1 MNVTEFSTEFDVL
14 YNSITS
20 NNAPGLD
27 DYEKSVFLTKAQY
40 DLLREYFNPRTD
52 NTNGGF
58 DSTPKRQYDFSNLT
72 KVSNLETATSDTLT
86 AGYNNS
92 KVFKY
97 PTDYFLTLNESLS
110 EQKDNRIYYYNIIPI
125 NYQEFN
131 RLFQKPYKYPS
142 INSAW
147 RLFIGNDSNIPVVQV
162 IADFRNTDS
171 TVIYNIRYIRK
182 PKPII
187 LTDLSMEL
195 QTIDGEDAVSTS
207 IDMPEQTHR
216 EILERAVT
224 LAKIAYIGGSTP
236 TLAQT
241 QNTNSNDN
249 R

>member
-1 MNVTEFSTEFDVL
+1 MNITEFSTEFDIL

-20 NNAPGLD
+20 NNAPGFD
-27 DYEKSVFLTKAQY
+27 DYEKSVFLTMAQE
-40 DLLREYFNPRTD
+40 DMLKDYFNPRVD
-52 NTNGGF
+52 GTNGGF
-58 DSTPKRQYDFSNLT
+58 DNTPKRQYDFSNLI
-72 KVSNLETATSDTLT
+72 KVTNLESSTSDNII

-110 EQKDNRIYYYNIIPI
+110 EQKDNRIYFYNVIPI

-131 RLFQKPYKYPS
+131 RLFQKPYKYPP

-147 RLFIGNDSNIPVVQV
+147 RLFIGSNSNIPIAQV
-162 IADFRNTDS
+162 IADFRATDS
-171 TVIYNIRYIRK
+171 TIACNLRYVRK

-187 LTDLSMEL
+187 LTNISTEMLS
-195 QTIDGEDAVSTS
+195 INGENTVSTT
-207 IDMPEQTHR
+207 IDMPEQCHR

-236 TLAQT
+236 TLYQS
-241 QNTNSNDN
+241 QNNNSNDN